1 MNLTYRKLAMLEK
14 DFIAKEEAAKI
25 EGFYASPVDK
35 DLQDRVSF
43 LLNQV
48 RTQTIV

>member
-14 DFIAKEEAAKI
+14 DFIAKEEAAKL
-25 EGFYASPVDK
+25 EGFYSSPVDK
-35 DLQDRVSF
+35 ELQYRVTN

-48 RTQTIV
+48 RKSSSL